1 MNYDVEGFAELA
13 IKTER
18 CRRLAR
24 QSSDP
29 IAKAGLLEL
38 AAEYEVRMKPTGEYS
53 LQILVAVTF
62 AFRLHTTHRISAG
75 FESRVVAPH

>member
-1 MNYDVEGFAELA
+1 MNHDVEGFAELA

-38 AAEYEVRMKPTGEYS
+38 AAEYEARMKPTGE
-53 LQILVAVTF
+53 
-62 AFRLHTTHRISAG
+62 
-75 FESRVVAPH
+75 